1 MIKNGDEDKNIFK
14 DYTSGNKTK
23 TNFLTKQKTN
33 FSPEDRFRLS
43 NSGHMNLFKEMKLK
57 KAKNGLPPISMN
69 KDDSNAKDMNF
80 SSLFEEIKDNNKDCI
95 PKVMKIVR
103 KKIQK
108 RTPTKKKILMIIK
121 KIKIVKSIKKVM
133 K

>member
-1 MIKNGDEDKNIFK
+1 MNITMIKNGDEDKNIFK

-23 TNFLTKQKTN
+23 TNYLTKQKTN

-103 KKIQK
+103 KKK
-108 RTPTKKKILMIIK
+108 
-121 KIKIVKSIKKVM
+121 
-133 K
+133 